1 MKYNLFRYVIASMA
15 AVLALISC
23 ETLNDGQP
31 DGDDSGVCR
40 LTIGL
45 DQTWTKASNTTWIE
59 NEKRF
64 KNVYFY
70 IFDADTKNFETRI
83 GGTTNIGYTAS
94 LRYGTKVIIAL
105 VNVHDKTLEALNSAT
120 IKTIS
125 DLQGHYAHYPRG
137 SEMEYLPAY
146 GSTTHN
152 LSTPSVTMSF
162 KAYNMMSRFMLKSVT
177 NNLQGSLA
185 GKTITLKN
193 VFLSNL
199 LGVCP
204 IRDTYTEDDLGAML
218 WFHKAGRKYQATSA
232 DDIIRTA
239 NDGRAGTRAMQIL
252 NVDVSHGGSYNLTS
266 LYGLYAFMNPYTTD
280 VQGWSNTGSFPSR
293 FTRMVIT
300 AEIDGVTYY
309 YPINLRNFKPG
320 YSYDVNLT
328 ITQLGSDDPD
338 TFNFQGIPPDPTVPD
353 DDEDVTIDVGDIGGG
368 GGSIDIEF

>member
-1 MKYNLFRYVIASMA
+1 MKRISTIVAGITGVLF
-15 AVLALISC
+15 ALMSC
-23 ETLNDGQP
+23 TKYAGSQEGMCSLTLGLNDAM
-31 DGDDSGVCR
+31 
-40 LTIGL
+40 
-45 DQTWTKASNTTWIE
+45 TKASTTTWIDK
-59 NEKRF
+59 EKNF
-64 KNVYFY
+64 KNVFFF
-70 IFDADTKNFETRI
+70 IFDAGTGNHEATV
-83 GGTTNIGYTAS
+83 GGITNTSYTVDI
-94 LRYGTKVIIAL
+94 RYGTKFIVAL
-105 VNVHDKTLEALNSAT
+105 VNVHDKTIESLNSTT
-120 IKTIS
+120 IRTIS
-125 DLQGHYAHYPRG
+125 DLQNEYAHYPRG
-137 SEMEYLPAY
+137 SETECLPAY
-146 GSTTHN
+146 GSTTHT
-152 LSTPSVTMSF
+152 LATPSVTISMP
-162 KAYNMMSRFMLKSVT
+162 AHNMMSRFMLKSVT

-204 IRDTYTEDDLGAML
+204 IRNTYTEDDLGAML

-232 DDIIRTA
+232 DDIITTA

-252 NVDVSHGGSYNLTS
+252 NVDVTHGRSYNLTS

-280 VQGWSNTGSFPSR
+280 VQGWSDTGSFPSR
-293 FTRMVIT
+293 YTRMVIT

-353 DDEDVTIDVGDIGGG
+353 DDEDITIDVGDIGSG